1 MYLNLMSTTTAR
13 RTQPERSAAMR
24 LVLLEATVACL
35 EERGYQGT
43 TTAAVAQRAG
53 VSRGAQVH
61 HFGSQHGLLAAAVQH
76 LAQQRLLAAEQAAS
90 QLVEDASRP
99 RRALDLLAGAL
110 SGPLYAAT
118 LELWVA
124 ARTDADLRTVLLP
137 VEKKVTSE
145 LRRLCRAFV
154 TDDPVLAQLT
164 LDLLLGRGVGGLLL
178 PFRPG
183 RQREALDRWARMLQA
198 ERQ

>member
-1 MYLNLMSTTTAR
+1 MSTLTAR
-13 RTQPERSAAMR
+13 RTQAERSAAMR
-24 LVLLEATVACL
+24 LTLLEATVACL

-53 VSRGAQVH
+53 ASRGAQVH

-76 LAQQRLLAAEQAAS
+76 LAQQRLLAAELAAS
-90 QLVEDASRP
+90 QLVDDANRP

-124 ARTDADLRTVLLP
+124 ARTDAYLRAVLLP
-137 VEKKVTSE
+137 VEKTVTSE
-145 LRRLCRAFV
+145 LRRLCRVFV

-178 PFRPG
+178 PFRPV
-183 RQREALDRWARMLQA
+183 RQREALDRWARILEA
-198 ERQ
+198 ERR

>member
-1 MYLNLMSTTTAR
+1 MYLHQVSTATAR
-13 RTQPERSAAMR
+13 RTQTERSAATR
-24 LVLLEATVACL
+24 LMLLEAAVACL
-35 EERGYQGT
+35 VERGCQGT
-43 TTAAVAQRAG
+43 TAAAVAERAG

-61 HFGSQHGLLAAAVQH
+61 HFGSQHGLLAAAVEH
-76 LAQQRLLAAEQAAS
+76 LAQQRLLAVRQAAA
-90 QLVEDASRP
+90 QLIDDATRP
-99 RRALDLLAGAL
+99 RRALNLLSSAL

-124 ARTDADLRTVLLP
+124 ARTDETLHAVLQP
-137 VEKKVTSE
+137 VEKAVTGE

-154 TDDPVLAQLT
+154 TDDPVLGQLT

-183 RQREALDRWARMLQA
+183 RQKDALDRWARMLEA
-198 ERQ
+198 ERR

>member
-1 MYLNLMSTTTAR
+1 MYFERMSTTIAR

-35 EERGYQGT
+35 VERGYQGT

-61 HFGSQHGLLAAAVQH
+61 HFGSQHGLLAVAVEH
-76 LAQQRLLAAEQAAS
+76 LAQQRLLAVRQAAS
-90 QLVEDASRP
+90 QLVDDAARP
-99 RRALDLLAGAL
+99 RRALDLLADAL

-124 ARTDADLRTVLLP
+124 ARTDEDLHSVLQP
-137 VEKKVTSE
+137 VEKAVTGE

-154 TDDPVLAQLT
+154 TDDPVLGQLT

-178 PFRPG
+178 PFRPV
-183 RQREALDRWARMLQA
+183 RQREALDRWARMLEA
-198 ERQ
+198 ERR